1 MDERKVEKMCQEEA
15 MFTMQ
20 KLLEMNKEIV
30 TDDDISEEDLPT
42 VCMIWKSMKE
52 IKTVLAMNEGA
63 NWLKGR

>member
-30 TDDDISEEDLPT
+30 TDDDISDDDLPT
-42 VCMIWKSMKE
+42 VCMIWKSIKE
-52 IKTVLAMNEGA
+52 IKTVLAMDEGA

>member
-20 KLLEMNKEIV
+20 KLLELNKELV
-30 TDDDISEEDLPT
+30 TDDALSEDDLPT
-42 VCMIWKSMKE
+42 VCMIWKSIKE
-52 IKTVLAMNEGA
+52 IKTVLAMDEGA

>member
-20 KLLEMNKEIV
+20 KLLELNKELV
-30 TDDDISEEDLPT
+30 TDDAISEDDLPT
-42 VCMIWKSMKE
+42 VCMIWKSIKE
-52 IKTVLAMNEGA
+52 IKTVLAMDEGA